1 MKDVDVLTTFIIL
14 GQREQVLHSE
24 SNQGRNS
31 AEELTLQPQVEES
44 EISLGKERLEDVPC

>member
-1 MKDVDVLTTFIIL
+1 MLTTFIIL

>member
-1 MKDVDVLTTFIIL
+1 MLTTFIIS

-31 AEELTLQPQVEES
+31 AGELTLQPWVEGS
-44 EISLGKERLEDVPC
+44 EISLEDVPC